1 MSLRRIF
8 VVFTATLLGLTAP
21 SRGQSLN
28 IPSQTSTTRPAF
40 DVVSIKP
47 AKPNTLGSSS
57 GFHGETFTASNTTL
71 SKLIQYE
78 AYGIPAPRIIG
89 IPPSLSSAAFDI
101 EAKFDPSIYRSTQL
115 VARGQDSMQMQ
126 MVQQLLADRF
136 KLTVHSEMRELPIY
150 ALAVAKGGPKLRVA
164 KDANDGP
171 HITARKGHLEA
182 QNVTTAGLV
191 NSLTRVLSNELGRI
205 VVDKTNLTG
214 AYDLILNWTPD
225 TGSPEGETDTSAP
238 SIFTAIQEQLGLKLE
253 SVKGPVPVLIVDHA
267 EMPSPN

>member
-1 MSLRRIF
+1 MFLRRIF
-8 VVFTATLLGLTAP
+8 VVFTATLGLVAP

-28 IPSQTSTTRPAF
+28 SPSHPATTRPAF
-40 DVVSIKP
+40 EVVSIKP

-57 GFHGETFTASNTTL
+57 GFQGGTFIASNTTL

-78 AYGIPAPRIIG
+78 AYGIPGPRIIG

-101 EAKFDPSIYRSTQL
+101 EAKVYPSSYQSTQA
-115 VARGQDSMQMQ
+115 VARGQDSVQMQ

-150 ALAVAKGGPKLRVA
+150 ALVVAKGGAKLRVA
-164 KDANDGP
+164 KDANHGP
-171 HITARKGHLEA
+171 QVMARKGHLEA
-182 QNVTTAGLV
+182 QDVTTGDLV

-205 VVDKTNLTG
+205 VVDRTNLTG
-214 AYDLILNWTPD
+214 AYDLILDWTPD
-225 TGSPEGETDTSAP
+225 TNSPGGEADTSAP
-238 SIFTAIQEQLGLKLE
+238 SIFTAVQEQLGLKLE
-253 SVKGPVPVLIVDHA
+253 SIKGPVSVLIVDHA